1 MVLVEI
7 LGRDQLENR
16 VAEILEP
23 LVVARRL
30 LRVLIRERAVSDR
43 LE

>member
-1 MVLVEI
+1 MVLVEV
-7 LGRDQLENR
+7 LGRDQLEDR

-30 LRVLIRERAVSDR
+30 LRVLIGERAMGYR